1 MKTQLNIDEET
12 KRKIIDLRSQH
23 KKKIREIVEI
33 VEIVGKSSWD
43 ITTILLGNLQ
53 KGIVDN
59 TISTA
64 AGL

>member
-1 MKTQLNIDEET
+1 MKTQVNIDEET
-12 KRKIIDLRSQH
+12 KRKIIDLRNQH
-23 KKKIREIVEI
+23 KKKIREI

>member
-1 MKTQLNIDEET
+1 MGIDEET

-23 KKKIREIVEI
+23 KKKIREI

>member
-12 KRKIIDLRSQH
+12 KRKIIDLRNQH
-23 KKKIREIVEI
+23 KKKIREI

>member
-23 KKKIREIVEI
+23 KKKIREI

>member
-1 MKTQLNIDEET
+1 MLLPHN
-12 KRKIIDLRSQH
+12 QH
-23 KKKIREIVEI
+23 KKRIREIVEI

-43 ITTILLGNLQ
+43 ITTILLGSLQ

>member
-12 KRKIIDLRSQH
+12 KRKIIDLRNQH
-23 KKKIREIVEI
+23 KKKIREI

-43 ITTILLGNLQ
+43 ITTILLGSLQ

>member
-12 KRKIIDLRSQH
+12 KIKIIALRSQH
-23 KKKIREIVEI
+23 KKKICEI

-53 KGIVDN
+53 KGI
-59 TISTA
+59 S
-64 AGL
+64 